1 MELTCIVCPA
11 GCHLTAQKTDGAW
24 TVSGNTC
31 PKGRDFA
38 ISEATNPTRTLCST
52 VKTADP
58 TRPRLPV
65 RTGGEI
71 PLGMIYQVME
81 VINAI
86 EVKGHVSIGDVIVSN
101 VLGTGVD
108 IIATANM

>member
-1 MELTCIVCPA
+1 MEFTCIVCPV
-11 GCHLTAQKTDGAW
+11 GCALTVEKQDGQW
-24 TVSGNTC
+24 TVGGNIC

-38 ISEATNPTRTLCST
+38 IAEATHPTRTLCTT

-58 TRPRLPV
+58 AKPRLPV
-65 RTGGEI
+65 RTDGEI
-71 PLGMIYQVME
+71 PLHMIYDVMGA
-81 VINAI
+81 INGI
-86 EVKGHVSIGDVIVSN
+86 EVREKVDMGDVIIPD

>member
-1 MELTCIVCPA
+1 MELICIVCPV
-11 GCHLTAQKTDGAW
+11 GCTLHVEKRDGEW

-38 ISEATNPTRTLCST
+38 VNEATHPTRTLCTT
-52 VKTADP
+52 VRTADP
-58 TRPRLPV
+58 MYPRLPV
-65 RTGGEI
+65 RTDGEI
-71 PLGMIYQVME
+71 PLGMIYRVME
-81 VINAI
+81 AINAI
-86 EVKGHVSIGDVIVSN
+86 EIKDPVHIGDAIIPD